1 MNYNTQN
8 AKIASITE
16 KTLIIG
22 IDVGSETH
30 YARAF
35 SWRNYEYSKKPF
47 AFSNDEAGFAA
58 FKEWMDDIAEKHEM
72 EVIIPGMEKGA
83 FPLPIKRKDGTPVDI
98 QEERRLFYVGM
109 TRARE
114 ELIFVT
120 CGEPSE
126 FLSELPEHLVQREQA
141 LVRESPQ
148 TRQMSLFDF
157 LDS

>member
-1 MNYNTQN
+1 
-8 AKIASITE
+8 
-16 KTLIIG
+16 
-22 IDVGSETH
+22 
-30 YARAF
+30 
-35 SWRNYEYSKKPF
+35 
-47 AFSNDEAGFAA
+47 
-58 FKEWMDDIAEKHEM
+58 
-72 EVIIPGMEKGA
+72 
-83 FPLPIKRKDGTPVDI
+83 
-98 QEERRLFYVGM
+98 M

-126 FLSELPEHLVQREQA
+126 FLSELPEHLVQREQT

>member
-1 MNYNTQN
+1 MKELLEKLLLGREGDLKRCGGRHYTADAVSLMTLHV
-8 AKIASITE
+8 AKGLEFPA
-16 KTLIIG
+16 
-22 IDVGSETH
+22 
-30 YARAF
+30 
-35 SWRNYEYSKKPF
+35 
-47 AFSNDEAGFAA
+47 
-58 FKEWMDDIAEKHEM
+58 
-72 EVIIPGMEKGA
+72 VIIPGMEKGA

-126 FLSELPEHLVQREQA
+126 LLSELPEHLVQREQA
-141 LVRESPQ
+141 LVRESSQ

>member
-1 MNYNTQN
+1 MG
-8 AKIASITE
+8 SI
-16 KTLIIG
+16 
-22 IDVGSETH
+22 S
-30 YARAF
+30 
-35 SWRNYEYSKKPF
+35 
-47 AFSNDEAGFAA
+47 
-58 FKEWMDDIAEKHEM
+58 
-72 EVIIPGMEKGA
+72 
-83 FPLPIKRKDGTPVDI
+83 DI

-126 FLSELPEHLVQREQA
+126 LLSELPEHLVQREQA

>member
-1 MNYNTQN
+1 
-8 AKIASITE
+8 
-16 KTLIIG
+16 
-22 IDVGSETH
+22 
-30 YARAF
+30 
-35 SWRNYEYSKKPF
+35 
-47 AFSNDEAGFAA
+47 
-58 FKEWMDDIAEKHEM
+58 
-72 EVIIPGMEKGA
+72 MEKGA